1 MNLSK
6 TLSLLVAAAATST
19 IFVVEGAEMM
29 GYLMDNRCISLCED
43 TPADESCTPGNAN
56 SFYTLQEHTGGCL
69 LLPVCEQSR
78 YSLISAEPDA
88 TGRHS
93 VVLSLSGDDAHTS
106 AVDYITKT
114 AKGWTDFPLV
124 SVIYEDDDF
133 SVTTYGTAPQVVD
146 ATVQD
151 PWTGN
156 AAAPYTGDATTQ
168 KICVNSFDAN
178 IDRNNMCFR
187 SDVMVSKDDAKN
199 MIVIESGG
207 CPDHENMSGGS
218 GKEIANTQPMP
229 AGVDGGEPA
238 GSGSC
243 GCGT

>member
-1 MNLSK
+1 M
-6 TLSLLVAAAATST
+6 
-19 IFVVEGAEMM
+19 
-29 GYLMDNRCISLCED
+29 
-43 TPADESCTPGNAN
+43 
-56 SFYTLQEHTGGCL
+56 
-69 LLPVCEQSR
+69 
-78 YSLISAEPDA
+78 SAEPDA

-156 AAAPYTGDATTQ
+156 AAAHYAGDATTQ
-168 KICVNSFDAN
+168 TIC
-178 IDRNNMCFR
+178 
-187 SDVMVSKDDAKN
+187 
-199 MIVIESGG
+199 ES
-207 CPDHENMSGGS
+207 
-218 GKEIANTQPMP
+218 AP
-229 AGVDGGEPA
+229 AGVATAWRGPCREGLRHPWSHRQTA
-238 GSGSC
+238 CHGATGV
-243 GCGT
+243 GAYLPY